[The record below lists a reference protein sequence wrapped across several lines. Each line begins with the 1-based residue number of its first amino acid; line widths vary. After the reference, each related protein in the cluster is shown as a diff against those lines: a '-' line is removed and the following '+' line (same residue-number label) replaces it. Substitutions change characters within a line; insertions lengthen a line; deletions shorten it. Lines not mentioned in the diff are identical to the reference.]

1 MNLARRAAPPTDA
14 LAPPAHLAAYV
25 DALGVDGAIRFLL
38 EFGGA
43 EVWLGV
49 APGARSRVARLL
61 GAERAAALAALPLPR
76 RVPLGKPWIARVWR
90 ERDGLPVA
98 EIARR
103 LHASDV
109 TVRGWLKTAG
119 PATPADPRQ
128 PRLL

>member
-1 MNLARRAAPPTDA
+1 MTDAPEAPPT
-14 LAPPAHLAAYV
+14 PAHLAPLV
-25 DALGVDGAIRFLL
+25 DVLGVDGAIAFLL

-43 EVWLGV
+43 EVWLGA
-49 APGARSRVARLL
+49 APGARSRVARLV
-61 GAERAAALAALPLPR
+61 GEDRAAALAALPLPR

-90 ERDGLPVA
+90 HRDGLPVA